1 MDRKRGQGREGS
13 RTTPGPSLS
22 SGRDSGA
29 VGEDGE
35 GHERW
40 AGSGESRPE
49 WDTVTP
55 TPCHD
60 DRVETPRGC
69 PGPTARSQVQAT
81 RGRGQHGTVLLDPR
95 AQQTTERAPT
105 RAATQID
112 DSKRLRVEL
121 TGMLEL
127 RGWRKEGDPA

>member
-1 MDRKRGQGREGS
+1 MGRQWGV
-13 RTTPGPSLS
+13 TPS
-22 SGRDSGA
+22 
-29 VGEDGE
+29 VGHG
-35 GHERW
+35 
-40 AGSGESRPE
+40 
-49 WDTVTP
+49 TP

-105 RAATQID
+105 RTATQID